1 MAKTNFDELLKA
13 GVHFGHLKSKW
24 NPAMAPYIFDERK
37 GIHIIDL
44 NKTAVKIEEA
54 ANAIQSI
61 AKSGRKV
68 LFVATKKQAKDI
80 VVERIKPT
88 TMPYI
93 TERWPGGLL
102 TNFKT
107 TRRTIKKMTTIE
119 KLLADTGNTNISKRE
134 RLQKSRQ
141 KDKMAKVFGNIID
154 MSRLPAAVFLVDV
167 RKEDIALL
175 EARKLGI
182 PVFAMVDTNSDPKPI
197 DFVIPSNDDA
207 TKSIDLIIKIMA
219 EAVQAGLEERK
230 AGKNKAKEEEK
241 AVEAKTEA
249 KAEVKEEA
257 PKAEAKTESAE

>member
-1 MAKTNFDELLKA
+1 MAKTNFDDLLKA

-44 NKTAVKIEEA
+44 NKTAVKIDEA
-54 ANAIQSI
+54 AAAMQSI
-61 AKSGRKV
+61 AKSGRKI
-68 LFVATKKQAKDI
+68 LFVATKKQAKEII
-80 VVERIKPT
+80 VDRIKPT
-88 TMPYI
+88 TMPYV

-154 MSRLPAAVFLVDV
+154 MSRLPAAIFIVDV

-175 EARKLGI
+175 EAKKLGI

-197 DFVIPSNDDA
+197 DFVIPANDDA
-207 TKSIDLIIKIMA
+207 TKSIDLVVSIMA
-219 EAVQAGLEERK
+219 EAIQAGLNDRK
-230 AGKNKAKEEEK
+230 AGKKSEKEDDSDEET
-241 AVEAKTEA
+241 AETTE
-249 KAEVKEEA
+249 KVTSELTEEA
-257 PKAEAKTESAE
+257 E

>member
-1 MAKTNFDELLKA
+1 MAKTNFEELLRA
-13 GVHFGHLKSKW
+13 GAHFGHLKSKW

-44 NKTAVKIEEA
+44 NKTVAKIDDA
-54 ANAIQSI
+54 AAAMQSI
-61 AKSGRKV
+61 AKSGRKI

-80 VVERIKPT
+80 IESRIKPT

-93 TERWPGGLL
+93 IERWPGGLL

-107 TRRTIKKMTTIE
+107 TRRSIKKMTTIE
-119 KLLADTGNTNISKRE
+119 KLLTEEGNVNISKRE

-154 MSRLPAAVFLVDV
+154 MSRLPAAIFIVDV
-167 RKEDIALL
+167 KKEDIALA

-207 TKSIDLIIKIMA
+207 SKSIDLIVKIMA
-219 EAVQAGLEERK
+219 EAIQDGLNERK
-230 AGKNKAKEEEK
+230 AGKGKTKEDDNSEEDEVVVK
-241 AVEAKTEA
+241 VTKTAVASVA
-249 KAEVKEEA
+249 SPEE
-257 PKAEAKTESAE
+257 